1 MAAIIMEIA
10 KLRKYMTIDNFDLIE
25 ENLKFESNDDFY
37 FLQVIQRKKD
47 GNVTGRGNNGARLI
61 KAYYIHSVDYLEEK
75 KQKIIELCQNNNA
88 RAYIHFNK
96 RSYFKTACGA
106 QEKLARMLMEGN
118 TFQAPRVWDHVCG
131 ELPAQSGRNLLR
143 LVDVDTCDK
152 WKLNA
157 IIRIVN
163 SCRGNED
170 NKVKLVVPTLHGY
183 HLITSKFDVEQCQ
196 QELAINGIDALDI
209 HRDNPTLLYYHEPR
223 IVGG

>member
-1 MAAIIMEIA
+1 
-10 KLRKYMTIDNFDLIE
+10 MTVDNFDLIE
-25 ENLKFESNDDFY
+25 EFLKFESEDDFY

-47 GNVTGRGNNGARLI
+47 GNETGRGNNGARLI
-61 KAYYIHSVDYLEEK
+61 KAYYIHSIEHLEEK

-88 RAYIHFNK
+88 RAYIHLNK

-131 ELPAQSGRNLLR
+131 ELPSLSGKNLLR
-143 LVDVDTCDK
+143 LVDVDVYDK
-152 WKLNA
+152 WKLHSIVD
-157 IIRIVN
+157 II
-163 SCRGNED
+163 SKCRGNEED
-170 NKVKLVVPTLHGY
+170 RVKLVVPTLHGY